1 MGIETN
7 YSQYGNVY
15 RNQSE
20 FDRFFATAFDRYDRN
35 RDGRLDHSE
44 FQPLINDMCQMIQQK
59 YGTGPTLDKIR
70 QAWMTLDRDGSGYIT
85 RQEFSTRA
93 RAEVERILSQPS
105 QPGYG
110 AQPGYGQPGYGQPG
124 YGQPGYGQPGYGQP
138 GYGQP
143 GYGQP
148 GYGPHAGYPPQ
159 QGYGQP
165 GYGPQAGYPPQQGY
179 GQQGYGQQGYGPH
192 AGYPPQPG
200 YGQPGYG
207 QQGYPPQ
214 QGNLAQLHNVI

>member
-1 MGIETN
+1 MGVQQ
-7 YSQYGNVY
+7 YSQYQNVY
-15 RNQSE
+15 GNQSE

-35 RDGRLDHSE
+35 RDGRLDYSE

-93 RAEVERILSQPS
+93 RAEVERILSQSS

-138 GYGQP
+138 GYG
-143 GYGQP
+143 
-148 GYGPHAGYPPQ
+148 PHAGYPTQ

-192 AGYPPQPG
+192 TGYPPQG